1 MGEEVDSIH
10 EIMPRLH
17 IVAQR
22 GFQITEFLLDPQFDA
37 LAPLICDKIGA
48 PRINVTAA
56 NEHVTPVE
64 RRIKVV
70 KERCRATHHS
80 LPFPRVTSYMTI
92 SMVLFNGRMLNNF
105 PSKGGVSDR
114 FSPRMLLTGENLDAK
129 IDLPLEFCSYCQ
141 VHENDEPRNTMVAR
155 TQAALS
161 MGPSGNKQGGQN
173 FMSLRTGLK
182 LVRFS
187 WDELPMPDTVVGRVR
202 QLAKG
207 QPELISFLDRKRRV
221 IGHEVELPGVD
232 GVDPQDPQDVVEA
245 VESDEL
251 DSINEI
257 VAEARAS
264 VPGSAD
270 SDGIGVEIP
279 PPEHVSNFSLG
290 EALHVFFNS
299 VYHANCPWVRP
310 IV

>member
-1 MGEEVDSIH
+1 MVEIIWLCQPADVRLFGE
-10 EIMPRLH
+10 
-17 IVAQR
+17 
-22 GFQITEFLLDPQFDA
+22 GKKWITEFLIDPEFEA

-48 PRINVTAA
+48 PRINVSAA
-56 NEHVTPVE
+56 NEHVRPVE
-64 RRIKVV
+64 QRICAVKV
-70 KERCRATHHS
+70 RCRATPHG
-80 LPFPRVTSYMTI
+80 LPFPRITNFMTI
-92 SMVLFNGRMLNNF
+92 SMVLFCGRTLNNF

-129 IDLPLEFCSYCQ
+129 RDLPLEFSSYCQ
-141 VHENDEPRNTMVAR
+141 VHENEEPHNMMVAR

-207 QPELISFLDRKRRV
+207 QPDLMSFLDRKRRL
-221 IGHEVELPGVD
+221 IGNEVELPGVD
-232 GVDPQDPQDVVEA
+232 GVDPQDPQDEVEA

-257 VAEARAS
+257 VAEA
-264 VPGSAD
+264 
-270 SDGIGVEIP
+270 
-279 PPEHVSNFSLG
+279 
-290 EALHVFFNS
+290 
-299 VYHANCPWVRP
+299 
-310 IV
+310 